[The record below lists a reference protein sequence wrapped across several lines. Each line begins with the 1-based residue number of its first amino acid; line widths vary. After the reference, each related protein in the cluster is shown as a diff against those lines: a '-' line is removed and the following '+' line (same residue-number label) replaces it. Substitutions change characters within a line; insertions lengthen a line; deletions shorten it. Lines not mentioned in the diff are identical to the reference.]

1 MGVKRLSKI
10 SKEMIEQTYSA
21 GLIVVNHEMS
31 EPAAATHVCSLTGMN
46 LNSSKMYVRC
56 IVSLLKGEKFGRT
69 INANAMDYY
78 LNKILNDFGSEAL
91 LLAIS
96 VVVDHVSCQANPLLN
111 IRSIVQKYSQLVSP
125 KNTL

>member
-1 MGVKRLSKI
+1 MPKI
-10 SKEMIEQTYSA
+10 SKEMIEQTYSV
-21 GLIVVNHEMS
+21 GLMVVNREMS
-31 EPAAATHVCSLTGMN
+31 EPDAAAYVCSVTGMN

-56 IVSLLKGEKFGRT
+56 VVSLLKGEKFGRT

-78 LNKILNDFGSEAL
+78 LNAILNDFGSDAL

-111 IRSIVQKYSQLVSP
+111 IRSIVQKYSQLV
-125 KNTL
+125 